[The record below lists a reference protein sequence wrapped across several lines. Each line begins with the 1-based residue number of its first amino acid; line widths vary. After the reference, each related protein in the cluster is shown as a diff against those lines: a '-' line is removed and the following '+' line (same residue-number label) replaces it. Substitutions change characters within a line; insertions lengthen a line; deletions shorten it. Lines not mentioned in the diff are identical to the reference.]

1 MADEEGPAEDFEL
14 EEELDDDLDGAFDDD
29 GDDEGEDAADGE
41 PAEDADEEGED
52 GAEGVEIPSG
62 ANPAKDADDDV
73 HLGEDDVEASLDII
87 LKEKLVVDEE
97 TDEEAAAEPEPAADG
112 TEQVQPRQADEFVC
126 KSCFLVKSTNQLADQ
141 AAGLC
146 RDCV

>member
-1 MADEEGPAEDFEL
+1 MEEIEL
-14 EEELDDDLDGAFDDD
+14 EEGLDGDLDDDF
-29 GDDEGEDAADGE
+29 GDDEDESSEDGE
-41 PAEDADEEGED
+41 SSEDEDADEEGE
-52 GAEGVEIPSG
+52 GVEIPSG
-62 ANPAKDADDDV
+62 TNPAKEDDDV

-97 TDEEAAAEPEPAADG
+97 TDEEGGTEPEPAGDG

-126 KSCFLVKSTNQLADQ
+126 KSCFLVKSTNQLADP

>member
-1 MADEEGPAEDFEL
+1 MADEDGPMDEVEL
-14 EEELDDDLDGAFDDD
+14 DEELDEELDGDF
-29 GDDEGEDAADGE
+29 DDEGDAEVEDDAVEEDDAG
-41 PAEDADEEGED
+41 AEV
-52 GAEGVEIPSG
+52 EGVEIPSG
-62 ANPAKDADDDV
+62 TNPAKDDDDV

-97 TDEEAAAEPEPAADG
+97 ADEEAAAEPEPSADG

-126 KSCFLVKSTNQLADQ
+126 KSCFLVKSTNQLAD
-141 AAGLC
+141 ASAGLC

>member
-1 MADEEGPAEDFEL
+1 MEEIEL
-14 EEELDDDLDGAFDDD
+14 EEELDGDLDDDFGDDEDDSSEEDESSEDD
-29 GDDEGEDAADGE
+29 GDDE
-41 PAEDADEEGED
+41 EGGD
-52 GAEGVEIPSG
+52 DVEGVEIPSG
-62 ANPAKDADDDV
+62 TNPAKDDDDV

-97 TDEEAAAEPEPAADG
+97 TDEEGGAEPEPTGDG

-126 KSCFLVKSTNQLADQ
+126 KSCFLVKSTNQLADP

>member
-1 MADEEGPAEDFEL
+1 MEEIEVEG
-14 EEELDDDLDGAFDDD
+14 ELDDELDGEF
-29 GDDEGEDAADGE
+29 DDEGDAVADGD
-41 PAEDADEEGED
+41 PVDADDESDED

-62 ANPAKDADDDV
+62 TNPAKEDDDV

-87 LKEKLVVDEE
+87 LKEKLVVEEEADEE
-97 TDEEAAAEPEPAADG
+97 SAAEAEPAAEG
-112 TEQVQPRQADEFVC
+112 AEQVQPRQADEFVC
-126 KSCFLVKSTNQLADQ
+126 KSCFLVKSTNQLADE